1 MYFPLLEIS
10 TQNLL
15 SSVFLFVT
23 VCRRVVIT
31 STGDLCSPGRE
42 EAGGASLSHCTDGD
56 GMGMGLEWV
65 GDGDGNGGGDGDG
78 MVMGM

>member
-1 MYFPLLEIS
+1 M
-10 TQNLL
+10 
-15 SSVFLFVT
+15 
-23 VCRRVVIT
+23 IT